1 MLKRN
6 LQKEMVVIHKDDV
19 ALAREGIEILN
30 EKQLEEV
37 NISIDS
43 YLWFELKTSILT
55 WVQSIIELNWI
66 Y

>member
-30 EKQLEEV
+30 EEQLKEV
-37 NISIDS
+37 
-43 YLWFELKTSILT
+43 
-55 WVQSIIELNWI
+55 SIII
-66 Y
+66 RV

>member
-1 MLKRN
+1 
-6 LQKEMVVIHKDDV
+6 
-19 ALAREGIEILN
+19 LN